1 MNQERI
7 YEFDSLTQGDY
18 PVLIPKK
25 FVQAEKLLEE
35 AHLKT
40 IHYGVTLTIT
50 RMRDQCWIPALR
62 QLVKMIIKRC
72 YGCKRFNISHYR
84 KPSQELIPT
93 DRRNK
98 ATLVV
103 FSSRN
108 RLRRNFYM

>member
-25 FVQAEKLLEE
+25 SVQAEKLLEK
-35 AHLKT
+35 AHLKI

-50 RMRDQCWIPALR
+50 RMKDQCWIPALR

-93 DRRNK
+93 DGTK
-98 ATLVV
+98 QHL
-103 FSSRN
+103 
-108 RLRRNFYM
+108 